1 MKIFK
6 FVVSKLIIFYLNLRG
21 IEVNSQAQILSVPIL
36 KIRGNAKNIQI
47 GKASILSVFAQSTA
61 ADGEVKLYNESD
73 GSKTAARLIFHG
85 KFGAGDNA
93 VHEFK
98 IPAAGIYASDGIYA
112 DVTNV
117 DFLYIIGTF

>member
-1 MKIFK
+1 MSITSKVK
-6 FVVSKLIIFYLNLRG
+6 QSVVLAADGQVQKLISGVATN
-21 IEVNSQAQILSVPIL
+21 
-36 KIRGNAKNIQI
+36 I

>member
-1 MKIFK
+1 MSIT
-6 FVVSKLIIFYLNLRG
+6 SKVRQSVILAADGQMQAL
-21 IEVNSQAQILSVPIL
+21 VNGSA
-36 KIRGNAKNIQI
+36 ANIT
-47 GKASILSVFAQSTA
+47 KANIMTVFAQSSA
-61 ADGEVKLYNESD
+61 ADGEIKLYNEI
-73 GSKTAARLIFHG
+73 GSGVTASKLIFHG
-85 KFGAGDNA
+85 KFGTADNH

>member
-1 MKIFK
+1 MSIT
-6 FVVSKLIIFYLNLRG
+6 SKVRQSVILAADG
-21 IEVNSQAQILSVPIL
+21 QVQALVGGS
-36 KIRGNAKNIQI
+36 AANIT
-47 GKASILSVFAQSTA
+47 KANIMTVFAQSSA
-61 ADGEVKLYNESD
+61 ADGEIKLYNEI
-73 GSKTAARLIFHG
+73 GSGVTASKLIFHG
-85 KFGAGDNA
+85 KFGTAANH

>member
-1 MKIFK
+1 MSITSKVRQS
-6 FVVSKLIIFYLNLRG
+6 VVLTADGQVQKL
-21 IEVNSQAQILSVPIL
+21 VNTATSSTAT
-36 KIRGNAKNIQI
+36 NI
-47 GKASILSVFAQSTA
+47 GKANILSVFAQSSD
-61 ADGEVKLYNESD
+61 ADGEIKLYNEAD
-73 GSKTAARLIFHG
+73 ASKTASRLIFHG
-85 KFGAGDNA
+85 KFGTAANH